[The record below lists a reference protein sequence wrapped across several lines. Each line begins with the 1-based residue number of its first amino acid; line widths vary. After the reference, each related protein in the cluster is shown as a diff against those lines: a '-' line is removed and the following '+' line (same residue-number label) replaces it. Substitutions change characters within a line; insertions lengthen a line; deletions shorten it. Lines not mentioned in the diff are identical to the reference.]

1 MSIELVLIP
10 LGIAA
15 YAALKEHRRTDVC
28 EGCRQTR
35 ITTTDLLVRGLRQ
48 LGATDIAIDGQVVTA
63 RTERGTLRFQLV
75 EGLFLGRVDEAS
87 EEVTRQF
94 LTDLDAAVGRV
105 VQAEVVDEMRTRAA
119 QLGLQLVGEEVADDG
134 TVQLVF
140 EEAE

>member
-15 YAALKEHRRTDVC
+15 YAALKKHRQADLC
-28 EGCRQTR
+28 EGGKQTR
-35 ITTTDLLVRGLRQ
+35 ITRTDLLVRGLGQ

-87 EEVTRQF
+87 EEVTRQ
-94 LTDLDAAVGRV
+94 LLADLDAAVGRV
-105 VQAEVVDEMRTRAA
+105 VQAEMVDEMRTRAA